1 LAYVGITRAEQEL
14 YLTNAKMR
22 TLFGRTNMNP
32 ESRFIAEIPDDLLE
46 NLNEKKETRATS
58 ARKMQPRRGP
68 VSRPVSYASKTGGD
82 TLNWAVGDKA
92 GHKKW
97 GTGTVVSVKGEGE
110 GTELDIAFPSP
121 VGVKRLLAAFA
132 PIEKQ

>member
-1 LAYVGITRAEQEL
+1 
-14 YLTNAKMR
+14 M
-22 TLFGRTNMNP
+22 
-32 ESRFIAEIPDDLLE
+32 
-46 NLNEKKETRATS
+46 
-58 ARKMQPRRGP
+58 
-68 VSRPVSYASKTGGD
+68 
-82 TLNWAVGDKA
+82 NWAVGDKA

-121 VGVKRLLAAFA
+121 VGVKRLLATFA

>member
-1 LAYVGITRAEQEL
+1 
-14 YLTNAKMR
+14 
-22 TLFGRTNMNP
+22 MNP